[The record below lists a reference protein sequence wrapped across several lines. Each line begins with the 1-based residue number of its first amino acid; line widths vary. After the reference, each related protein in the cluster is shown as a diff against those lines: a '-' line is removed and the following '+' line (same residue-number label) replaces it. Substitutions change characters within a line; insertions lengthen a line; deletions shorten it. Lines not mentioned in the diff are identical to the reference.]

1 MDRAAQGTDS
11 TAAGRNRVWGGTA
24 RRGHPA
30 TSSIFAA
37 GLGVL
42 CASLAAFALAE
53 PPRTPPGE
61 PRVWVADRD
70 ASRVYALD
78 ANLYVARS
86 VTVDLP
92 VDVEPAP
99 DGGLWVLRA
108 ETPSSTST
116 HRLDRFDAAGVLE
129 TELWIER
136 ALDLAVLGDGD
147 QALILEAR
155 AEQLPRLVRV
165 RREGSVFPLYEVAGL
180 TCVSGERASAIVGTS
195 NGRVLRVD
203 ATTGF
208 VQASADV
215 GGSLVDLARGPTAGS
230 LWALDGAGTGR
241 VLLLASDLSVHW
253 SVTLPRAATSLA
265 PVPGEERVWLAAA
278 NEPCVVRYGPGGVVE
293 LDRCGLPLPGLG
305 RSLAWRNGLLV
316 AAVGAV
322 LRLDAQ
328 GGLLPGQGGFEHV
341 IDLAPVE

>member
-1 MDRAAQGTDS
+1 MHERS
-11 TAAGRNRVWGGTA
+11 AGNSIGNGSV

-30 TSSIFAA
+30 TASFLAA
-37 GLGVL
+37 GVGVL
-42 CASLAAFALAE
+42 CACLAAFALAE
-53 PPRTPPGE
+53 PPRDPPGP

-92 VDVEPAP
+92 LDVEAAP

-136 ALDLAVLGDGD
+136 ALDSSVLGDGD
-147 QALILEAR
+147 QALVVEAR

-165 RREGSVFPLYEVAGL
+165 RREGSVFPLYETVGMA
-180 TCVSGERASAIVGTS
+180 CVSGERSSAIVGMAS
-195 NGRVLRVD
+195 GRVLRVD
-203 ATTGF
+203 ATTG
-208 VQASADV
+208 VEQASAEV
-215 GGSLVDLARGPTAGS
+215 GGSIVDLARGPTAGS
-230 LWALDGAGTGR
+230 VWVLDGAGAGR
-241 VLLLASDLSVHW
+241 VLLLASDLSVQW
-253 SVTLPRAATSLA
+253 SATLPRAAHSLA
-265 PVPGEERVWLAAA
+265 PVEGEERVWLAAA
-278 NEPCVVRYGPGGVVE
+278 NEPCVVRFGPGGVLE

-305 RSLAWRNGLLV
+305 RALAWRNGLIV
-316 AAVGAV
+316 SAVGAV
-322 LRLDAQ
+322 LRLDSH
-328 GGLLPGQGGFEHV
+328 GGLLPGQGGFDHV
-341 IDLAPVE
+341 VDLAPTE